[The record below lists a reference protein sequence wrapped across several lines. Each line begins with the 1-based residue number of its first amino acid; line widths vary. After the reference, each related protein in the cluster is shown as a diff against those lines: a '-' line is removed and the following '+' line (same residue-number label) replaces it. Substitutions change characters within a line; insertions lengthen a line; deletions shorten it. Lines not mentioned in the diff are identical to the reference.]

1 MHVMVDEIYANSV
14 FDPYSAD
21 HEFVSAV
28 HLCAPAGI
36 PALSRE
42 VLGLPSPE
50 AAEAGASSKP
60 ELLGPLVH
68 VIWGMSKDFGAS
80 GLRVGALYSEN
91 QEIATALGNLGYFST
106 MGNTLQGR
114 VAAVLE
120 DVAWCKGYLAASHE
134 SLKRS
139 YDTLWRALRAADIP
153 STPASAGLF
162 AWIDLRELLD
172 EPTAEAEAALQM
184 RLFDECRL
192 LLTPGLSCHAAEP
205 GHFRC
210 CFAWMSPASL
220 EAGIRRLGAFVAKRR
235 AASGCAAPAAGA
247 HPAAQAAAAASP
259 LAPSGAIAVDTDS
272 DDDELPAA
280 IASPGSLDAALA
292 EADRT
297 LARSKL
303 RRESQSSMGSPS
315 ARRPPA

>member
-14 FDPYSAD
+14 FDPYAAD

-36 PALSRE
+36 PAHSRE
-42 VLGLPSPE
+42 VLGMPALATDE
-50 AAEAGASSKP
+50 AVASKP

-120 DVAWCKGYLAASHE
+120 DVEWCKEYLAASHE

-139 YDTLWRALRAADIP
+139 YDTLWRALGAAGIP

-172 EPTAEAEAALQM
+172 EPTAEAEAALQK

-210 CFAWMSPASL
+210 CFAWMPPASL
-220 EAGIRRLGAFVAKRR
+220 EAGIRRLGDFVAKRR
-235 AASGCAAPAAGA
+235 AASGGAAAAAAGTP
-247 HPAAQAAAAASP
+247 PAAQAAAAASP
-259 LAPSGAIAVDTDS
+259 LATSGAIAVDTDS
-272 DDDELPAA
+272 DDDEPLAG

-297 LARSKL
+297 LARNKL

-315 ARRPPA
+315 ARRPTA